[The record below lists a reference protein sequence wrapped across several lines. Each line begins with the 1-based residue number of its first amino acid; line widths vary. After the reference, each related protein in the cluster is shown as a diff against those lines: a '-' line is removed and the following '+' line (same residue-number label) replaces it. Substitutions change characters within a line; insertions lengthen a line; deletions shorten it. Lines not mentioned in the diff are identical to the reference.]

1 LWVVVCGLGVAIVAC
16 YFGEVEVTG
25 RERGV
30 LRPAAGVRVLTSQMT
45 GTVVSVEARSGDRVK
60 SGAVL
65 LRIESPAVE
74 AQILEADRELKD
86 VRTRFSAT
94 AVQED
99 HHYAEQVDSLHSR
112 ARRLTDQITSL
123 ESSVSLQKRH
133 VEADQELL
141 RKGLVSELSVADTRE
156 ALAQAERQLSGA
168 QSMLDQTRQE
178 LAALEA
184 RRQGELWQR
193 RQVLTS
199 AESKRDAL
207 TLVARQ
213 SVVLAPEEGTVEALL
228 VKPGEVVQAGQPVG
242 KIVPESG
249 LRVIAFLAEKDR
261 AFARIGD
268 DVSLELD
275 QLPDAEFGTLK
286 ARVTRIGD
294 DLASPS
300 EVSEALGDGQTLA
313 VPAYRVE
320 LAITDAHAAEAAGVK
335 LRTGTLLNARF
346 TLRRQ
351 RLLTLVLSP
360 LKRWIH

>member
-1 LWVVVCGLGVAIVAC
+1 
-16 YFGEVEVTG
+16 
-25 RERGV
+25 
-30 LRPAAGVRVLTSQMT
+30 
-45 GTVVSVEARSGDRVK
+45 
-60 SGAVL
+60 
-65 LRIESPAVE
+65 
-74 AQILEADRELKD
+74 
-86 VRTRFSAT
+86 
-94 AVQED
+94 
-99 HHYAEQVDSLHSR
+99 
-112 ARRLTDQITSL
+112 
-123 ESSVSLQKRH
+123 
-133 VEADQELL
+133 
-141 RKGLVSELSVADTRE
+141 
-156 ALAQAERQLSGA
+156 
-168 QSMLDQTRQE
+168 
-178 LAALEA
+178 
-184 RRQGELWQR
+184 
-193 RQVLTS
+193 
-199 AESKRDAL
+199 
-207 TLVARQ
+207 
-213 SVVLAPEEGTVEALL
+213 VVLAPEEGTVEALL